1 MILLSQH
8 KKKLI
13 RETQKKMS
21 KANQNNTFIK
31 IAVLINGI
39 PDYKDTALTEK
50 QIKQIQANVQQLNFD
65 IELSHNYL
73 SGITTKQSYISKV
86 EEKIQGKTVPKG
98 SWLMILEITNPT
110 LLAGLKN
117 NDIRGVSLETDF
129 TDDIKVKGYTEV
141 IPYRDVET
149 KEEMIPSV
157 ISFTGSPANQF
168 PLEIMTHRQYTM
180 KSKQFTEL
188 YGGNSMTD
196 VNEQYDVEERT
207 WLRSLIDKL
216 TTPQHTSKSAGVV
229 EQPMNQPTMTGNSE
243 ELINSLIES
252 QKSIPAMSKNFD
264 AMVESNMKM
273 TEAFNNMN
281 STLEQVLLKESAPN
295 PSNPSPKKSK
305 KEGEDDDEGD
315 EGDNTQPNKEPNNPD
330 NTDNNDN
337 NNQTSDNTGLTPEE
351 QETLKKLQE
360 KQAKH
365 TRKNIQNTPTT
376 IKPTEFTAI
385 NPQQTSQEEYN
396 QQAKTYMAN
405 RTFDYF
411 MKGGQ

>member
-1 MILLSQH
+1 
-8 KKKLI
+8 
-13 RETQKKMS
+13 MS

-39 PDYKDTALTEK
+39 PDYKDTPLTEK

-65 IELSHNYL
+65 IEHSHNYL

-86 EEKIQGKTVPKG
+86 EEKIKGKTVPKG
-98 SWLMILEITNPT
+98 SWIMILEITNPT
-110 LLAGLKN
+110 LLEGLKN
-117 NDIRGVSLETDF
+117 NTIKGVSLETDF
-129 TDDIKVKGYTEV
+129 TDDIIVKGFTEV

-149 KEEMIPSV
+149 KGEMIPSV
-157 ISFTGSPANQF
+157 ISFTGSPANQY
-168 PLEIMTHRQYTM
+168 PLEVMTHRQYTM
-180 KSKQFTEL
+180 KSKKFTEL

-216 TTPQHTSKSAGVV
+216 TTPQHTSKSVGVV

-252 QKSIPAMSKNFD
+252 QKSIPTMSKNFD

-295 PSNPSPKKSK
+295 PSNPTPTKGKNKK
-305 KEGEDDDEGD
+305 GEDNEGD
-315 EGDNTQPNKEPNNPD
+315 EGDNPQQNNPTNNPD
-330 NTDNNDN
+330 DPDDNNQIPD
-337 NNQTSDNTGLTPEE
+337 DETGLTPEE

-365 TRKNIQNTPTT
+365 TRKNIPNTPTT

>member
-1 MILLSQH
+1 
-8 KKKLI
+8 
-13 RETQKKMS
+13 MS
-21 KANQNNTFIK
+21 KANQNNIFVK

-39 PDYKDTALTEK
+39 PDYQDTPLTEK

-65 IELSHNYL
+65 IEHSHNYL

-86 EEKIQGKTVPKG
+86 EETIKGKTVPKG
-98 SWLMILEITNPT
+98 SWLMILEVTNPT
-110 LLAGLKN
+110 LLEELN
-117 NDIRGVSLETDF
+117 NNTVKGVSLETDF
-129 TDDIKVKGYTEV
+129 TDDIIVNGFTEV
-141 IPYRDVET
+141 VPYRDVET
-149 KEEMIPSV
+149 KGEMIPSV
-157 ISFTGSPANQF
+157 ISFTESPANQF
-168 PLEIMTHRQYTM
+168 PLEVMTHRQYTM
-180 KSKQFTEL
+180 KSKKFTEL

-216 TTPQHTSKSAGVV
+216 TTPQHTSKSVGVV
-229 EQPMNQPTMTGNSE
+229 DQPMNQPTMTGNSE

-295 PSNPSPKKSK
+295 PSNPAPKGNTK
-305 KEGEDDDEGD
+305 KEEDDDEGD
-315 EGDNTQPNKEPNNPD
+315 EGDNTQQNNQTNNPD
-330 NTDNNDN
+330 NEDDD
-337 NNQTSDNTGLTPEE
+337 NNQTADDTGLTPEE

-365 TRKNIQNTPTT
+365 TRKNIPNTPTT
-376 IKPTEFTAI
+376 IKPTGFTAI

-396 QQAKTYMAN
+396 QQAKEYMAG

>member
-1 MILLSQH
+1 M
-8 KKKLI
+8 
-13 RETQKKMS
+13 
-21 KANQNNTFIK
+21 
-31 IAVLINGI
+31 
-39 PDYKDTALTEK
+39 
-50 QIKQIQANVQQLNFD
+50 
-65 IELSHNYL
+65 
-73 SGITTKQSYISKV
+73 
-86 EEKIQGKTVPKG
+86 
-98 SWLMILEITNPT
+98 
-110 LLAGLKN
+110 
-117 NDIRGVSLETDF
+117 
-129 TDDIKVKGYTEV
+129 
-141 IPYRDVET
+141 
-149 KEEMIPSV
+149 

-180 KSKQFTEL
+180 KSKKFTEI

-216 TTPQHTSKSAGVV
+216 TTPQHTSKSVGVV
-229 EQPMNQPTMTGNSE
+229 DQPMNQPTMTGNSE

-281 STLEQVLLKESAPN
+281 STLEQVLLKESTPN
-295 PSNPSPKKSK
+295 PSNPAPRTSK
-305 KEGEDDDEGD
+305 KEEDDDEGD
-315 EGDNTQPNKEPNNPD
+315 EGDNTQQYNQTNNPD
-330 NTDNNDN
+330 NQDDD
-337 NNQTSDNTGLTPEE
+337 NNQTPDDTGLTPEE

-365 TRKNIQNTPTT
+365 TRKHIPNTPTT